1 MESTGASIIRL
12 ITPCVCV
19 DGHFHSALIN
29 RGNEEEEEKKK
40 CVVATQSTGALF
52 CGNVLQEKK
61 KKRVDNECALL
72 IAFLMFPVVGNT
84 YISECD
90 DVKCGLKEKKKFS
103 TRTKETNR
111 VWVICVQADTHSQ
124 KTRLYSPRE
133 RKRRFQTLMASFL
146 FCVEKE
152 ETCCWSFT
160 EIYSPGG
167 FSFSPLLV
175 SLYSSGL
182 CSYSHH
188 SNQFPTASRIFL
200 AESPLSS
207 PPLLGTWPHTDS

>member
-1 MESTGASIIRL
+1 MRPLSDGEHWRQHHSPYHAV
-12 ITPCVCV
+12 CVCV

-29 RGNEEEEEKKK
+29 RGNEEEEKKK
-40 CVVATQSTGALF
+40 MCSSYPINRRPFLWECLVE
-52 CGNVLQEKK
+52 EKR

-90 DVKCGLKEKKKFS
+90 DVKCGLKERKKSFLHARKKQIVCGWYAY
-103 TRTKETNR
+103 RP
-111 VWVICVQADTHSQ
+111 THTHKRPDCIAQ
-124 KTRLYSPRE
+124 RE

-188 SNQFPTASRIFL
+188 SN
-200 AESPLSS
+200 
-207 PPLLGTWPHTDS
+207 